1 MQLFSNCSTF
11 RRTHPSATHSLSSLF
26 MQRIT
31 DIGQLHTMLAAY
43 RRAQRLTQA
52 ELAQRLGVT
61 KSRISQIE
69 NAPERVTVAQFLAV
83 LRALKVEIQLVERPN
98 PAIAQTPSD
107 EGW

>member
-1 MQLFSNCSTF
+1 
-11 RRTHPSATHSLSSLF
+11 

-31 DIGQLHTMLAAY
+31 DIGQLHTLLSSY

-52 ELAQRLGVT
+52 ELAVRLGVT

-69 NAPERVTVAQFLAV
+69 TAPERVTVAQFLAV
-83 LRALKVEIQLVERPN
+83 LRALKVEIHLT
-98 PAIAQTPSD
+98 AKSGTTATTSLID